1 MSSAMTPGDVDRCV
15 RRVLPGDPHYDALQ
29 VVMLGPDL
37 AEVKVRSTANGE
49 WYQGIVKRSEW
60 QAPMEPK
67 L

>member
-1 MSSAMTPGDVDRCV
+1 
-15 RRVLPGDPHYDALQ
+15 
-29 VVMLGPDL
+29 MLGPDL